1 MITAATGTEST
12 ITGPKIIIGVSLK
25 LYFGHARTLD
35 WCRAVT
41 EIAQDR
47 AELLRGEVELIVLPT
62 FPALVPVIAAIGDAP
77 VTVGAQDLHWADSGA
92 FTGEV
97 SGAELAEIG
106 VRAVE
111 IGHAERRRL
120 FGETEDVINRKTVA
134 ALRHGLV
141 PLLCVGETERVPAEE
156 AITLVHDQVESALGG
171 AAAGRVIIAYEP
183 VWAIGAPDPAPDDH
197 IRAVCGGLRDRS
209 DRPDTS
215 VIYGG
220 AAGPGLLGRLGDTVD
235 GLFLGRYAHDPAALA
250 QVLDEA
256 AIAVAG
262 ARHE

>member
-1 MITAATGTEST
+1 MISSPISSA
-12 ITGPKIIIGVSLK
+12 PKITIGVSLK
-25 LYFGHARTLD
+25 MYFGQARTLA
-35 WCRAVT
+35 WCRAVAA
-41 EIAQDR
+41 IARDR
-47 AELLRGEVELIVLPT
+47 AELLRTEVELVVLPT
-62 FPALVPVIAAIGDAP
+62 FPSLVPVITAIGDAP

-92 FTGEV
+92 YTGEV

-141 PLLCVGETERVPAEE
+141 PLLCVGETERLPAAE
-156 AITLVHDQVESALGG
+156 AIPIVHDQI
-171 AAAGRVIIAYEP
+171 AAALAGATDGRVIIAYEP

-197 IRAVCGGLRDRS
+197 IRTVCGALRNRS
-209 DRPDTS
+209 DRPGTS

-235 GLFLGRYAHDPAALA
+235 GLFLGRYAHDPEALRT
-250 QVLDEA
+250 VLDEA
-256 AIAVAG
+256 AGQIAG
-262 ARHE
+262 NGTST

>member
-1 MITAATGTEST
+1 MITA
-12 ITGPKIIIGVSLK
+12 PKITIGVSLK
-25 LYFGHARTLD
+25 MYFGQAVTLD

-41 EIAQDR
+41 AIARDR
-47 AELLRGEVELIVLPT
+47 TALLDGDVELIVLPT
-62 FPALVPVIAAIGDAP
+62 FPSLVPVIATIGDAP

-92 FTGEV
+92 YTGEV

-120 FGETEDVINRKTVA
+120 FGETEDVINRKTTA
-134 ALRHGLV
+134 ALRNGLI
-141 PLLCVGETERVPAEE
+141 PLLCVGETERVPATE
-156 AITLVHDQVESALGG
+156 AIAVVHDQVESALAG
-171 AAAGRVIIAYEP
+171 APDGRVIIAYEP

-197 IRAVCGGLRDRS
+197 IRSVCGALRDRT
-209 DRPDTS
+209 DRAGTS

-235 GLFLGRYAHDPAALA
+235 GLFLGRYAHDPEAVRT
-250 QVLDEA
+250 VLDEA
-256 AIAVAG
+256 A
-262 ARHE
+262 ARTAENGSTA